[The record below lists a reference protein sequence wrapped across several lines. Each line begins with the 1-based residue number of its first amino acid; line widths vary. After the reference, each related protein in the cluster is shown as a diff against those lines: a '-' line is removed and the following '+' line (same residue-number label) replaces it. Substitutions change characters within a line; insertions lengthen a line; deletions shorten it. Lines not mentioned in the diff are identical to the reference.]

1 MDRTIFGLVG
11 PIASGKQVLADFL
24 KERGFR
30 YISLS
35 DEVREE
41 ALNRKLATKRENLQN
56 VGNSLR
62 REFGL
67 DILAVRALAKI
78 DPETKLLVVD
88 SIRNVGEISYLRRHL
103 PIKIIGID
111 APAEIRLGRFLARA
125 LVRHEDGI
133 TAEDFWKADRRDRGE
148 NTTTGQQVDLC
159 LLGSDIVIDNQF
171 KNKDEFREYL
181 NREIFVEG
189 DQRERWQWQRR
200 R

>member
-41 ALNRKLATKRENLQN
+41 ALDRGLATKRENLQN

-111 APAEIRLGRFLARA
+111 APAEIRLERFLARA

>member
-41 ALNRKLATKRENLQN
+41 ALDRGLATKRENLQN

-111 APAEIRLGRFLARA
+111 APAEIRMGRFLARA

-159 LLGSDIVIDNQF
+159 LLGLDIVIDNQF
-171 KNKDEFREYL
+171 KIR
-181 NREIFVEG
+181 
-189 DQRERWQWQRR
+189 
-200 R
+200 

>member
-35 DEVREE
+35 DQVREE
-41 ALNRKLATKRENLQN
+41 ALNRGLTTMRENLQN

-62 REFGL
+62 RKFGL

-78 DPETKLLVVD
+78 DPETKLLIVD

-111 APAEIRLGRFLARA
+111 APAEIRLERFLARA